1 MSNTIGHNGTT
12 GWVSS
17 PHIAERAA
25 KRSERQAALIAAR
38 AEATETL
45 EA

>member
-1 MSNTIGHNGTT
+1 MARTIGHNGTT

-17 PHIAERAA
+17 PRREELAK

-38 AEATETL
+38 AEAREV
-45 EA
+45 AR